1 MLGALCLLL
10 FAADANAQDQGA
22 VYILAPT
29 DTINGPV
36 TEGATIN
43 IKVRGYRYTN
53 SRGQTFNLS
62 YRVDDD
68 PALDLVDAKHE
79 GMQKHQFNV
88 GGTDFP
94 GVFDAR
100 GDANATLSIPTKP
113 DARCRDGSITVTLLG
128 SYHSLPQF
136 ALDVAPKEYTS
147 QLGSGSITIRV
158 KDDPGRCPTISFD
171 KTAEALEKDGV
182 IEGGAFEFKLARQI
196 NSGQL
201 LDAAQ
206 VTAKWEV
213 EDDAKLDFLA
223 SAAEGEKSHQF
234 PASEKRERQTTDI
247 SIQTLVDRGAGN
259 GSVKVTLQPS
269 EYYNLTG
276 KTTLT
281 VPVKDDTD
289 FLKRVLQI
297 DDLTVAEDHL
307 YLAST
312 LNFVNGFRLFM
323 QLGGS
328 PATSAR
334 DPSVRVSFAEGGGCV
349 ATADARDLS
358 KPGGDG
364 RRVPRT
370 SFPQPMVIEWDK
382 ERPDARSRYFI
393 RSLMNDQY
401 HEGDETLCVR
411 FDQPKF
417 LRLPGGVD
425 EYFATVT
432 ITDDDPPPS
441 IQVDTPSA
449 AEGDGALDFT
459 VTLTNPP
466 QGKDVTVK
474 YHDTRRGSATS
485 GDDYQALPK
494 ASAKGVLT
502 FPADKSD
509 TPQESTVSVRIIDD
523 AEVEDEED
531 VALRFTEPQNADFKS
546 GARGITVIGV
556 ISDNETAAP
565 QVRLREAAPGA
576 GPVVVQEG
584 QTAVFHADTYIYKD
598 GKWQIGT
605 IDDQVLI
612 LWEVTRDQGSG
623 GAVNRRDFPASF
635 NRFDNIPSQD
645 AVIDGRNGQS
655 GVKLEVPTLSDSN
668 EESIENFRVN
678 LSSAYAVALG
688 ATINPANHYA
698 VGTIYDGP
706 TLRIAAPKGP
716 ATEGNRLKFPVTLGV
731 AAAADISVAW
741 KTESLA
747 AHSAEAGKD
756 YTAASGTLRFKAGET
771 TKVIR
776 VATLEDGID
785 EPAEDFSVV
794 LTDPKVAG
802 LDLGPLRAVGIVRDN
817 DKRPAIT
824 IGDATVDEGETLNL
838 PITLNPAPAVPVRLE
853 WRVRAPDIHGAT
865 RGMDYT
871 SAESGQLTFNAG
883 ESSKRLEFPTI
894 DDSIDEAT
902 ETFEVAL
909 IVLRDEEPLFFSSQR
924 DSAQTDILAPI
935 TATATILDN
944 DTPSLSIDDVEVKE
958 GGEPVVFTVRLSS
971 PRTYPMEVEF
981 STRDGGG
988 PRVPTQI
995 PGRFVANTALGA
1007 GPAQD
1012 YEGVAT
1018 PRTVRFE
1025 PGTTQ
1030 VKLPP
1035 IRVVDDHLPE
1045 NSEYF
1050 QGVIAFKSG
1059 VAPKATIAEGVGL
1072 ARIQDNDTTRY
1083 WIANKD
1089 TTIREGRDVR
1099 IRVKRDRTGFRA
1111 QGLIGCLLPTGRHNE
1126 PGHAGMLARGNAAP
1140 SARIDVFIERKN
1152 NPVSVCGQATD
1163 GAIPA
1168 SFSFEADEDEA
1179 SFWVSTVNDR
1189 RKEPDETFIV
1199 WFDPTTASGGDET
1212 SPRLARSTD
1221 EVQAQTVFTIL
1232 DDDDIHRFRVVS
1244 ANSPWEG
1251 QDAHFDIY
1259 VDSDAGLAALK
1270 KASNPFVEIKFDAD
1284 KTDTAKGGVHYTQ
1297 GSLTRNFD
1305 PSSATR
1311 KSEPVGRISIPTI
1324 GDDVLDGDR
1333 TLTISIAELL
1343 AGSSTVLPFRPASG
1357 GTAATATATIR
1368 DDEAY
1373 HLSVLDAV
1381 GDEGDA
1387 AGVKVT
1393 LSKPAEQD
1401 ITIRFRTKEGT
1412 AKAPADFTA
1421 CAAKDARCALVIP
1434 AGETEAQLRVPTTED
1449 AVPEETEQFR
1459 VVIVEVDFANIIID
1473 RRTAV
1478 VKIRDDDARSVAISG
1493 LADDSVPENIAW
1505 TSPTPAWTGA
1515 PDGGVAWTL
1524 EGDDAERFTIDP
1536 DTGVVTLP
1544 AQNFEA
1550 PADSDSDN
1558 VHDITVRVTDEDG
1571 NTAATALSVTVT
1583 DEVYGYLYLDARGDK
1598 VSVDPNTGLVRAEEG
1613 VSVRPSMLYGK
1624 RRFSNNSFTY
1634 DARRP
1639 DKAPSRLVVSRRL
1652 TGLGGDGA
1660 ADDKDISSQAP
1671 DGAIANIGWKERDSY
1686 SRDTVTLV
1694 DDEVDEDAET
1704 LSIKYSM
1711 HVDNDDILIA
1721 IWTGSRNIISDT
1733 LKIEIIDN
1741 DMRGVTIS
1749 PDTLSLDEADD
1760 PESADDKENIGTY
1773 TVVLDSQPAAG
1784 TVKVAVE
1791 SGDTKAATVSPT
1803 SLTFTTTTWNA
1814 PQTVTVTAVDDAT
1827 DNTGNERSVDITHKI
1842 TTTGEGNDYTAVTA
1856 DPVKVTVTDDDDAPE
1871 AIALSVDT
1879 DSVDEGAGATTVTV
1893 TARITDATR
1902 FAEAKT
1908 VVVSIGGGT
1917 AVSGTDYAAVADFDV
1932 TIPAEAAAGSASFT
1946 LTPTDDDV
1954 DEADETID
1962 VTGALTGA
1970 TVTKATLSLTDDD
1983 TAPTVSVGDATAV
1996 AEGDDTS
2003 ATTDMTFT
2011 VALSAAS
2018 GKAVTL
2024 PYTLSGTAT
2033 VDDDYDDPTTK
2044 SVTIAAGDT
2053 EADIV
2058 IAVKGD
2064 TLDEPN
2070 ETVIVTLG
2078 SPVNATVSTAEGAG
2092 TGTGTITDDDATP
2105 VATLVLTP
2113 ATINESGATN
2123 ASTVTA
2129 RLSGATSAALTL
2141 TVSAGTG
2148 VTPSANKA
2156 LTIAA
2161 GATAST
2167 GTVTLTAVNNALDAV
2182 DLEVTVSATASGGNG
2197 VADPDDV
2204 TLTVTDDDAA
2214 PTVSVGDAA
2223 AVAEGDDTSST
2234 ADMTF
2239 TVTLSAASGKV
2250 VTVPYTLAGTADAG
2264 DDYTDPTTKSV
2275 TIAAGATTAN
2285 IVIPVKGDEVD
2296 EPNETVIVTLGSPT
2310 NATVSTTAG
2319 AGTGTGTITDDDAR
2333 GVTVTPTSKALTLA
2347 EADDGTTDSV
2357 AENEAS
2363 YTVALTSEPTATVTV
2378 RLTIPQNAPVTLD
2391 KTRLTFT
2398 TGNWNEPQTV
2408 TVAAVDD
2415 AIDNT
2420 DDQRTATLAHAV
2432 SGGGYG
2438 ATEDFEV
2445 AVTVTDDDAAPTA
2458 LTLTVDADTGAEG
2471 VQASVAEGG
2480 GAKTARVTATL
2491 AGAATFATATT
2502 VTVAVGAAADSAT
2515 EGTDYAAVADQT
2527 LTIAAGER
2535 SGHAEFTLTPT
2546 QDVLAEGAE
2555 AISLDGTA
2563 TGLTVT
2569 GATLSLTDD
2578 DAAPT
2583 GITLSVSPA
2592 AVGEGAGETGV
2603 TVTAT
2608 VNGATRYPD
2617 AKTVR
2622 VTVGGGTATAGADY
2636 AAVSAFDITIA
2647 AGAASGEADFDLTPT
2662 QDTVAEGAET
2672 IDVSGAA
2679 TGLAVTKATLSLTD
2693 DDTAPTLAIA
2703 DASAAEGDAVTFT
2716 VTRAGATGAAAT
2728 VRWATAADA
2737 REGAAP
2743 AAAGADYTAVTTA
2756 RTLSFAIGDTTATF
2770 TVATTEDRVDEPN
2783 ETFLVRLAGATGATV
2798 TDDEAVGTITDDDAA
2813 PTGIALSVDPTSVAE
2828 DAAAAVTV
2836 TVTATVSGGTTYA
2849 DAKTVTVSVGD
2860 SADSAVSGT
2869 DYAAVSNFNITI
2881 PAGAASA
2888 EGTFSLDPTDDSV
2901 AEGAETLTV
2910 SGASGSIAVT
2920 DAEVTITDDDAT
2932 PVATL
2937 VLDPA
2942 SITENAGVSTVTATL
2957 SGASSAAVTLTVAA
2971 APVAPAVAGDFTLAG
2986 ATLTI
2991 AAGQTASTGAVTVT
3005 AVNNALDAA
3014 DRTVTVS
3021 ATAAGGNG
3029 VAAPASVTL
3038 TITDDDGPP
3047 TVSVGDATAV
3057 AEGDDPETTADM
3069 TFTVTLSAASGK
3081 AVTVPYTLSGTA
3093 AADADYTDPTTKSVT
3108 IAAGDTTAD
3117 IVIAVTGDEV
3127 DEPSETVIVTLGAPA
3142 NATVSTAEGAGTGT
3156 GTITDDDDAPV
3167 LAINSPSV
3175 AEGNTGTAT
3184 LTFTVTLSA
3193 ASGRAVTVAYAD
3205 AGTGTATSAT
3215 DYAAVTAGT
3224 LAFAAGDTSKTI
3236 AVTVNGDTTDEANET
3251 VILRLSSPANATLSG
3266 GGTTLDATGTITD
3279 DDGPPTV
3286 SVGDATAVDE
3296 GNDTSA
3302 TTDMTFTVTLS
3313 AASGKTV
3320 TVPYTL
3326 GGTADAGDDY
3336 TDPTTKSVTIAAGD
3350 TTADIVIPVIGDAV
3364 DEPDETVIVT
3374 LGTPTNATVSTAE
3387 GAGTGTGTI
3396 TDDDDAPV
3404 LAINSP
3410 SVAEGNTGTA
3420 TLTFTVTLS
3429 AASGRAVTVAYADAG
3444 TGTATSATDY
3454 AAVTAGTLA
3463 FAAGDTSKT
3472 IAVTVNGDTTDEANE
3487 TVILRLSS
3495 PANATLSGGGTTLDA
3510 TGTITDD
3517 DGPPTVSVGD
3527 ATAVDEGN
3535 DTSATTDMTFTV
3547 TLSAASGQT
3556 VTVPYTLSGDA
3567 TAGDDYTDP
3576 TTKSVT
3582 IAAGDTTAD
3591 ITIAVTDDAVDE
3603 PDETVIV
3610 TLGTPTNA
3618 TVSTAEGAGT
3628 GTGTITDDDTRGVT
3642 VAGAPLTLAEAD
3654 DGTTDSVTENE
3665 ASYTVVLTS
3674 EPTGSV
3680 TVAITNPRN
3689 SPVTLDTTSLTF
3701 TTSDWDDAQTVTVTA
3716 ADDDIDNAGDERT
3729 ATLAHAVSGGGYGA
3743 AENFSVA
3750 VAVTDDDAAGFAFDP
3765 ASLTVTEGGA
3775 DGSYAV
3781 ALASQPTGAVTVT
3794 VSAPAGEQVTLD
3806 GPDADSA
3813 FSRSETVEFT
3823 TGNWSRAQTVTVR
3836 AGEDDDA
3843 AGDTA
3848 TLSHT
3853 ASGGGYNAVT
3863 GSLAVTVADDDT
3875 PGLAFDPASLTLAE
3889 GGSGSYAVAL
3899 ATKPSAAVTVTL
3911 TAPAGLAVDTN
3922 GDAGGNQN
3930 TLAFTTA
3937 NWATGKTVT
3946 VTAADDNLHQAT
3958 ARALSIAH
3966 AASGGDYASVTGS
3979 LAVSV
3984 TDDDGAPT
3992 LAIADASAAEGD
4004 ALTFT
4009 VTRAGAT
4016 GAAASLQ
4023 WATAADARE
4032 GAAPAAAGADYTAV
4046 TTARTLS
4053 FAAGDTTKT
4062 FTVATTEDTVDEP
4075 DETFLVRL
4083 AGATGAAVTDDEA
4096 VGTIT
4101 DDDAAP
4107 TGIALSVDP
4116 TSVAEDAAAA
4126 ATVTVT
4132 ATVSGGTTYADAK
4145 TVTVSVGDSGDS
4157 AVSGTDYAA
4166 VNGFNITIPAGA
4178 ASAEGTFSLDPTDDS
4193 LAEGAETLT
4202 VSGASGSIDVTG
4214 AEVTIADDEGAPTAT
4229 LALTPATIDESGAT
4243 NVSTATATLSAA
4255 SSEALTLTVSAGAGV
4270 TLSSNKALTIAAG
4283 QTASTGTVTLT
4294 AIDND
4299 VDAADL
4305 EVTVSA
4311 AAAGGNGVAAPA
4323 SVTLTIADDDT
4334 RGVTVSPASKAL
4346 TLDEADDGTTDS
4358 VAENEASYTVALTS
4372 EPTGSVTVAITNP
4385 SGSPVTLDKASLT
4398 FTAEDWYTAQTVTV
4412 TAVDDDLDN
4421 PNDRRTATLAHAVS
4435 GGGYGASENFN
4446 VSVTVTDDDG
4456 PPTVSVGDATAVD
4469 EGDDG
4474 DRTDMTFTVTLSAA
4488 SGKTVTVPYTLSGTA
4503 AADAD
4508 YADPATKSV
4517 TIAAGDTT
4525 ADIVIAVT
4533 GDEVDEPSET
4543 VVVTLGAPA
4552 NATVSTAEG
4561 AGTGTGTITDDDA
4574 TPVATLVLDPASITE
4589 NAGVSTVTATLS
4601 GASSAAVTLT
4611 VAAAPV
4617 APAVAGDFTLAGA
4630 TLTIAAGQTASTGAV
4645 TVTAVNNALDA
4656 ADRTVTVSATA
4667 AGGNGVAAPAS
4678 VTLTI
4683 TDDDGRG
4690 VTVAGAP
4697 LTLAE
4702 ADNSATENAKENEA
4716 SYTVVLDSEPTA
4728 TVTVAITNPQNSPVT
4743 LDTARLTFT
4752 TGNWNRPQTV
4762 TVTAVDDSIDN
4773 AGDERT
4779 ATLAHDVSG
4788 GGYGATEDFEVA
4800 VTVTDDD
4807 AAPTAL
4813 TLTVDADT
4821 GAEGV
4826 QASVAEG
4833 GGAKTARVTATLAGA
4848 ATFATAT
4855 TVTVA
4860 VGAAADSATE
4870 GTDYAAVAD
4879 QTLTIAAGERSGHAE
4894 FTLTPTQDVLAEG
4907 AEAIS
4912 LDGTATG
4919 LTVTG
4924 ATLSLTDDD
4933 AAPTGITLSVSPA
4946 AVGEGAGETGVT
4958 VTATVN
4964 GATRYPDAKTVRV
4977 TVGGGTAT
4985 AGADYAAVSAF
4996 DITIAAGAAS
5006 GEADFD
5012 LTPTQDTV
5020 AEGAE
5025 TIDVSGA
5032 ATGLAVTKATLSLT
5046 DDDTA
5051 PTLAIADASA
5061 AEGDAVTFTVTR
5073 AGATG
5078 AAATVRW
5085 ATAAD
5090 AREGA
5095 APAAAGADYTAVTT
5109 ARTLSFAIGD
5119 TTATFT
5125 VATTEDRVDEPDE
5138 TFLVRLAGA
5147 TGATVTDDEAV
5158 GTITDDDDAPTGIAL
5173 SVDPTSVAEDAAAAV
5188 TVTVTA
5194 TVTGGTTYAAAT
5206 AVTVSVGDSADSAES
5221 GTDYAAVS
5229 NFNITIPAGQA
5240 SAEGTF
5246 SLDPTDD
5253 SVAEGAETLT
5263 VSGASGSIAVT
5274 DAEVTIADDDGSP
5287 TATLAL
5293 TPATIDESGATNVS
5307 MVTASLSSASSEVL
5321 TLTVSAGAG
5330 VTLSSNKVLTI
5341 AAGQTASAGTVT
5353 LTAIDNDVD
5362 AADLIVTV
5370 SATASGGN
5378 GVAAPANQTL
5388 TITDDDT
5395 RGVTVS
5401 PNSLTLAEVDDGTT
5415 ENAKENEGSY
5425 TVVLTSEPT
5434 ADVTVA
5440 LTAQTN
5446 SPVTLDKT
5454 SLTFTAATWDDPQ
5467 TVTVTAVDD
5476 SIDNPNDRRSARIV
5490 HAVSGGGYGTAE
5502 NFDVSVT
5509 VTDDDAAPTPTPT
5522 ATLVLDPATIDE
5534 SGATNASTVTASLSA
5549 ASSAAL
5555 TLTVSAG
5562 MGVTLSDNKIL
5573 TIAAGQT
5580 ASTGVVTLTA
5590 IDNDV
5595 DAADLSVTVS
5605 ATASGGN
5612 GVANP
5617 ANVTLTITDDDEAAI
5632 TLMPSS
5638 IEIPMGGQ
5646 RAYQVM
5652 LSSEPSTTVKVVIEE
5667 SVDGYVTCAPQ
5678 ELEFTLSDWMKP
5690 QTVMVTANGDSN
5702 GDFVVQAQ
5710 DDEDGMDLL
5719 ELLHTAS
5726 GNEYEGVKA
5735 EMSVEVLAIKSLTPD
5750 SLAISVDDAEG
5761 PEGDWLEF
5769 RVHLSQPSPG
5779 GVRVKYRTTSGEA
5792 WGLRVPRD
5800 DGVNWDERDYDTV
5813 DGVLRFDVGEQE
5825 KIVRVWARADDGHYD
5840 PGETFFFDIYDPVG
5854 AALANPNNEYPL
5866 PLAPEV
5872 MGRVGINSAD
5882 GKLVWASSRMSRAIG
5897 TITGEMPDPI
5907 EVSISVNR
5915 DVVTEGD
5922 DYTIIRV
5929 TATAPY
5935 GARRSIR
5942 IPLTCGGGSAETD
5955 DFVCPT
5961 GLTIHHGD
5969 HYGQAGF
5976 EIRQDDDTD
5985 DETFTIAIGEPL
5997 TTDAAGT
6004 NATFVR
6010 GAVASVDLTVLDD
6023 DSGSV
6028 GNDPYDG
6035 LTVSIADATAQEG
6048 TEDLWFEVTLNRP
6061 APGPVT
6067 FHAESES
6074 GTARSPNDYQY
6085 LARREFRF
6093 EEGERMQRLPVWVHD
6108 DDIDEGSETMTV
6120 KLENPQPANVVIAR
6134 AVATGTIK
6142 NSDPI
6147 PGGWLARF
6155 GRTVADQA
6163 IDGVTDRLRAPRTP
6177 GFEGSL
6183 SFPGS
6188 GGYRAGEP
6196 GGDAENGSS
6205 MAGAPSPV
6213 HAAAGRRRGGSAAS
6227 AGGTGLPMPFE
6238 RPPDGHTNGTAGEEL
6253 SSEKAL
6259 LRQLSAG
6266 SFIHTLEADSAGGTL
6281 AWWGK
6286 GSQSQFSGRDRSLSL
6301 DGDVLTL
6308 TLGADYGRG
6317 PWVAGAGLLHSIG
6330 RGEWSG
6336 VGGGEL
6342 DVSLTSVAPYAAWS
6356 LGERLQLWSA
6366 AGLGMGSLG
6375 VALGEG
6381 VDRAERIDTDMGWR
6395 MAAAGARG
6403 DLLAGTGEG
6412 DLAVAVIADA
6422 MWSETSSARAAGLVA
6437 ARAAVSRLRLGL
6449 EGSLRARLGSGV
6461 SLAPKLE
6468 LGVRQDG
6475 GDAET
6480 GRGIYAGAG
6489 LALAD
6494 PNLGIAFDLE
6504 GQMLISHDDETFREW
6519 GMSAS
6524 LKFDPRPDSE
6534 YGLSL
6539 ALRQDRG
6546 GASSGGMQAMLSP
6559 DALPIS
6565 GFASGSGAAD
6575 WTVEMSYG
6583 LPAFGERFT
6592 ATPRL
6597 SYGLGPGNQEYGLG
6611 WQLDPAEGAPD
6622 LKLGMRAKR
6631 RESIQAPPD
6640 HGIEIEAILRW

>member
-1 MLGALCLLL
+1 MPRVLLSGVARLFSRVYLRLCAAYAFGLLLVLSCLLL
-10 FAADANAQDQGA
+10 FAGGANAQYVPGDQGA

-36 TEGATIN
+36 TEGVTIN

-53 SRGQTFNLS
+53 SRDRTFHLS

-68 PALDLVDAKHE
+68 PALDLIDAKHE
-79 GMQKHQFNV
+79 GLQKHQFNV
-88 GGTDFP
+88 GGSDAP

-113 DARCRDGSITVTLLG
+113 DARCRDGNITVTLLG
-128 SYHSLPQF
+128 SYHPLPRF
-136 ALDVAPKEYTS
+136 VLDVAPKEYTS

-158 KDDPGRCPTISFD
+158 KDDPRRCPTISLD
-171 KTAEALEKDGV
+171 RTSAEALERDGV
-182 IEGGAFEFKLARQI
+182 IEGGALEFHVARQI
-196 NSGQL
+196 NSGKG
-201 LDAAQ
+201 LDGGQ
-206 VTAKWEV
+206 VTAKWNV
-213 EDDAKLDFLA
+213 EDDATLDFLA
-223 SAAEGEKSHQF
+223 SADQGEKSHQF
-234 PASEKRERQTTDI
+234 EASKVKRRQTKYVR
-247 SIQTLVDRGAGN
+247 IQTRVDRGAGN

-269 EYYNLTG
+269 EYYKLTG

-289 FLKRVLQI
+289 FLKRVLRI
-297 DDLTVAEDHL
+297 SDLTVAEDDL
-307 YLAST
+307 YLDST
-312 LNFVNGFRLFM
+312 LNFINGFRLLM

-328 PATSAR
+328 PGTSAQ
-334 DPSVRVSFAEGGGCV
+334 DPSVRVSFVEGGGCV
-349 ATADARDLS
+349 ATADAQDLS

-370 SFPQPMVIEWDK
+370 SFPQPMVIEWER
-382 ERPDARSRYFI
+382 ERPDARSRHFI

-417 LRLPGGVD
+417 LRLPSDVD
-425 EYFATVT
+425 EYFATIT

-502 FPADKSD
+502 FPADKGD

-531 VALRFTEPQNADFKS
+531 VVLRFTEPQNADFKS
-546 GARGITVIGV
+546 GARGITAIGF
-556 ISDNETAAP
+556 ITDNETQAP

-605 IDDQVLI
+605 IEDQVLI
-612 LWEVTRDQGSG
+612 RWEVTPDQGSG

-635 NRFDNIPSQD
+635 NRFDNNPQQTV
-645 AVIDGRNGQS
+645 VINGRNGES
-655 GVKLEVPTLSDSN
+655 GIKLEVPTLSDSN
-668 EESIENFRVN
+668 DEPIENFRVN
-678 LSSAYAVALG
+678 LSWAYAAQLG
-688 ATINPANHYA
+688 AEINPADHYA
-698 VGTIYDGP
+698 AGTIYDGP

-716 ATEGNRLKFPVTLGV
+716 ATEGDRLKFPVTLGV
-731 AAAADISVAW
+731 AAATDISVAW

-776 VATLEDGID
+776 VTTLEDSID

-824 IGDATVDEGETLNL
+824 IGDATANEGETLNL
-838 PITLNPAPAVPVRLE
+838 PITLNPAPAVPMRLE
-853 WRVRAPDIHGAT
+853 WRVRAPDTHGAT

-871 SAESGQLTFNAG
+871 GAESGQLTFNAG
-883 ESSKRLEFPTI
+883 ESSKRLVFPTI
-894 DDSIDEAT
+894 DDSIDEPT

-924 DSAQTDILAPI
+924 DSAQTDILAPL

-958 GGEPVVFTVRLSS
+958 GGKPVVFTVRLSS
-971 PRTYPMEVEF
+971 PRTYPVEVEF

-1007 GPAQD
+1007 GSRKD

-1111 QGLIGCLLPTGRHNE
+1111 QGLIGCLLPTGRHDA

-1168 SFSFEADEDEA
+1168 RFSFEADEDEA

-1357 GTAATATATIR
+1357 AAAATATATIR

-1393 LSKPAEQD
+1393 LSTPAEQD
-1401 ITIRFRTKEGT
+1401 ITIRFRTREGT

-1459 VVIVEVDFANIIID
+1459 VVIVEVDFANIIVD

-1493 LADDSVPENIAW
+1493 LADDSVPENIVW
-1505 TSPTPAWTGA
+1505 TSPTPSWTGA

-1524 EGDDAERFTIDP
+1524 EGDDAARFTIDP

-1550 PADSDSDN
+1550 PADSDSDS
-1558 VHDITVRVTDEDG
+1558 VYDITVRVTDEDG

-1652 TGLGGDGA
+1652 TGLGGAGA
-1660 ADDKDISSQAP
+1660 ADDKDISSQSP

-1694 DDEVDEDAET
+1694 DDKVGEDVET
-1704 LSIKYSM
+1704 FSIKYSM

-1733 LKIEIIDN
+1733 LKVEIIDN
-1741 DMRGVTIS
+1741 DTRGVTIS
-1749 PDTLSLDEADD
+1749 PDTLSLEEADD

-1784 TVKVAVE
+1784 TVKVAIE
-1791 SGDTKAATVSPT
+1791 SGDTKAATASPS

-1827 DNTGNERSVDITHKI
+1827 DNTGDKRSVDITHKI

-1856 DPVKVTVTDDDDAPE
+1856 DPVKVTVADDDAAPG

-1917 AVSGTDYAAVADFDV
+1917 AVSGADYAAVADFDV

-1954 DEADETID
+1954 DEPDETID

-1983 TAPTVSVGDATAV
+1983 TLGVTVTPTSKALTLAEADNGGTDAKENEGAYTVVLNSEPTADVTVAITNPPGSPVTLDKTSLTFTTATWDDPQTVTVTATDDNIDNAGDERAATLAHTVSGGGYGTAENFNVAVTVTDDDAAPTVSVGDAAAV
-1996 AEGDDTS
+1996 AEGNDTS

-2011 VALSAAS
+2011 VTLSAAS
-2018 GKAVTL
+2018 GKAVTV
-2024 PYTLSGTAT
+2024 PYTLSGTAAA
-2033 VDDDYDDPTTK
+2033 DDDYTDPAIK
-2044 SVTIAAGDT
+2044 SVTIAAGQT
-2053 EADIV
+2053 TADIV

-2070 ETVIVTLG
+2070 ETITVTLG
-2078 SPVNATVSTAEGAG
+2078 SPVNATVSTTQGAG
-2092 TGTGTITDDDATP
+2092 AGTGTITDDDATP

-2113 ATINESGATN
+2113 ATIDESGATN

-2148 VTPSANKA
+2148 VTLSTNKA

-2167 GTVTLTAVNNALDAV
+2167 GTVTLTAVNNALDAA

-2223 AVAEGDDTSST
+2223 AVAEGDDDDS

-2239 TVTLSAASGKV
+2239 TVTLSVASGKA
-2250 VTVPYTLAGTADAG
+2250 VTVPYTLSGSATADV
-2264 DDYTDPTTKSV
+2264 DYADPATKSV
-2275 TIAAGATTAN
+2275 TIAAGDTTAT
-2285 IVIPVKGDEVD
+2285 ITIPVTGDEVD
-2296 EPNETVIVTLGSPT
+2296 EPNETVVVTLGAPT
-2310 NATVSTTAG
+2310 NATVDTAEG
-2319 AGTGTGTITDDDAR
+2319 AGTGTGTITDDDA
-2333 GVTVTPTSKALTLA
+2333 TPT
-2347 EADDGTTDSV
+2347 
-2357 AENEAS
+2357 
-2363 YTVALTSEPTATVTV
+2363 
-2378 RLTIPQNAPVTLD
+2378 
-2391 KTRLTFT
+2391 
-2398 TGNWNEPQTV
+2398 
-2408 TVAAVDD
+2408 
-2415 AIDNT
+2415 
-2420 DDQRTATLAHAV
+2420 
-2432 SGGGYG
+2432 
-2438 ATEDFEV
+2438 
-2445 AVTVTDDDAAPTA
+2445 
-2458 LTLTVDADTGAEG
+2458 
-2471 VQASVAEGG
+2471 
-2480 GAKTARVTATL
+2480 
-2491 AGAATFATATT
+2491 
-2502 VTVAVGAAADSAT
+2502 
-2515 EGTDYAAVADQT
+2515 
-2527 LTIAAGER
+2527 
-2535 SGHAEFTLTPT
+2535 
-2546 QDVLAEGAE
+2546 
-2555 AISLDGTA
+2555 
-2563 TGLTVT
+2563 
-2569 GATLSLTDD
+2569 
-2578 DAAPT
+2578 
-2583 GITLSVSPA
+2583 
-2592 AVGEGAGETGV
+2592 
-2603 TVTAT
+2603 
-2608 VNGATRYPD
+2608 
-2617 AKTVR
+2617 
-2622 VTVGGGTATAGADY
+2622 
-2636 AAVSAFDITIA
+2636 
-2647 AGAASGEADFDLTPT
+2647 
-2662 QDTVAEGAET
+2662 
-2672 IDVSGAA
+2672 
-2679 TGLAVTKATLSLTD
+2679 
-2693 DDTAPTLAIA
+2693 
-2703 DASAAEGDAVTFT
+2703 
-2716 VTRAGATGAAAT
+2716 
-2728 VRWATAADA
+2728 
-2737 REGAAP
+2737 
-2743 AAAGADYTAVTTA
+2743 
-2756 RTLSFAIGDTTATF
+2756 
-2770 TVATTEDRVDEPN
+2770 
-2783 ETFLVRLAGATGATV
+2783 
-2798 TDDEAVGTITDDDAA
+2798 
-2813 PTGIALSVDPTSVAE
+2813 
-2828 DAAAAVTV
+2828 
-2836 TVTATVSGGTTYA
+2836 
-2849 DAKTVTVSVGD
+2849 
-2860 SADSAVSGT
+2860 
-2869 DYAAVSNFNITI
+2869 
-2881 PAGAASA
+2881 
-2888 EGTFSLDPTDDSV
+2888 
-2901 AEGAETLTV
+2901 
-2910 SGASGSIAVT
+2910 
-2920 DAEVTITDDDAT
+2920 
-2932 PVATL
+2932 ATL

-2942 SITENAGVSTVTATL
+2942 SITENGGVSTVTATL

-2971 APVAPAVAGDFTLAG
+2971 APVAPAVAGNFTLSTNR
-2986 ATLTI
+2986 TLTI
-2991 AAGQTASTGAVTVT
+2991 AAGATASTGAVTLT

-3038 TITDDDGPP
+3038 TITDDDGAP
-3047 TVSVGDATAV
+3047 TVSVGDAAAV
-3057 AEGDDPETTADM
+3057 AEGDDDDSADM
-3069 TFTVTLSAASGK
+3069 TFTVTLSAASG
-3081 AVTVPYTLSGTA
+3081 
-3093 AADADYTDPTTKSVT
+3093 
-3108 IAAGDTTAD
+3108 
-3117 IVIAVTGDEV
+3117 
-3127 DEPSETVIVTLGAPA
+3127 
-3142 NATVSTAEGAGTGT
+3142 
-3156 GTITDDDDAPV
+3156 
-3167 LAINSPSV
+3167 
-3175 AEGNTGTAT
+3175 
-3184 LTFTVTLSA
+3184 
-3193 ASGRAVTVAYAD
+3193 R
-3205 AGTGTATSAT
+3205 
-3215 DYAAVTAGT
+3215 
-3224 LAFAAGDTSKTI
+3224 
-3236 AVTVNGDTTDEANET
+3236 
-3251 VILRLSSPANATLSG
+3251 
-3266 GGTTLDATGTITD
+3266 
-3279 DDGPPTV
+3279 
-3286 SVGDATAVDE
+3286 
-3296 GNDTSA
+3296 
-3302 TTDMTFTVTLS
+3302 
-3313 AASGKTV
+3313 
-3320 TVPYTL
+3320 
-3326 GGTADAGDDY
+3326 
-3336 TDPTTKSVTIAAGD
+3336 
-3350 TTADIVIPVIGDAV
+3350 
-3364 DEPDETVIVT
+3364 
-3374 LGTPTNATVSTAE
+3374 
-3387 GAGTGTGTI
+3387 
-3396 TDDDDAPV
+3396 
-3404 LAINSP
+3404 
-3410 SVAEGNTGTA
+3410 
-3420 TLTFTVTLS
+3420 
-3429 AASGRAVTVAYADAG
+3429 
-3444 TGTATSATDY
+3444 
-3454 AAVTAGTLA
+3454 
-3463 FAAGDTSKT
+3463 
-3472 IAVTVNGDTTDEANE
+3472 
-3487 TVILRLSS
+3487 
-3495 PANATLSGGGTTLDA
+3495 
-3510 TGTITDD
+3510 
-3517 DGPPTVSVGD
+3517 
-3527 ATAVDEGN
+3527 
-3535 DTSATTDMTFTV
+3535 
-3547 TLSAASGQT
+3547 T
-3556 VTVPYTLSGDA
+3556 VTVPYTLSGSA
-3567 TAGDDYTDP
+3567 T
-3576 TTKSVT
+3576 
-3582 IAAGDTTAD
+3582 
-3591 ITIAVTDDAVDE
+3591 
-3603 PDETVIV
+3603 
-3610 TLGTPTNA
+3610 
-3618 TVSTAEGAGT
+3618 
-3628 GTGTITDDDTRGVT
+3628 
-3642 VAGAPLTLAEAD
+3642 
-3654 DGTTDSVTENE
+3654 
-3665 ASYTVVLTS
+3665 
-3674 EPTGSV
+3674 
-3680 TVAITNPRN
+3680 
-3689 SPVTLDTTSLTF
+3689 
-3701 TTSDWDDAQTVTVTA
+3701 
-3716 ADDDIDNAGDERT
+3716 
-3729 ATLAHAVSGGGYGA
+3729 
-3743 AENFSVA
+3743 
-3750 VAVTDDDAAGFAFDP
+3750 
-3765 ASLTVTEGGA
+3765 
-3775 DGSYAV
+3775 
-3781 ALASQPTGAVTVT
+3781 
-3794 VSAPAGEQVTLD
+3794 
-3806 GPDADSA
+3806 
-3813 FSRSETVEFT
+3813 
-3823 TGNWSRAQTVTVR
+3823 
-3836 AGEDDDA
+3836 
-3843 AGDTA
+3843 
-3848 TLSHT
+3848 
-3853 ASGGGYNAVT
+3853 
-3863 GSLAVTVADDDT
+3863 
-3875 PGLAFDPASLTLAE
+3875 
-3889 GGSGSYAVAL
+3889 
-3899 ATKPSAAVTVTL
+3899 
-3911 TAPAGLAVDTN
+3911 
-3922 GDAGGNQN
+3922 
-3930 TLAFTTA
+3930 
-3937 NWATGKTVT
+3937 
-3946 VTAADDNLHQAT
+3946 
-3958 ARALSIAH
+3958 
-3966 AASGGDYASVTGS
+3966 
-3979 LAVSV
+3979 
-3984 TDDDGAPT
+3984 
-3992 LAIADASAAEGD
+3992 
-4004 ALTFT
+4004 
-4009 VTRAGAT
+4009 
-4016 GAAASLQ
+4016 
-4023 WATAADARE
+4023 
-4032 GAAPAAAGADYTAV
+4032 
-4046 TTARTLS
+4046 
-4053 FAAGDTTKT
+4053 
-4062 FTVATTEDTVDEP
+4062 
-4075 DETFLVRL
+4075 
-4083 AGATGAAVTDDEA
+4083 
-4096 VGTIT
+4096 
-4101 DDDAAP
+4101 
-4107 TGIALSVDP
+4107 
-4116 TSVAEDAAAA
+4116 
-4126 ATVTVT
+4126 
-4132 ATVSGGTTYADAK
+4132 
-4145 TVTVSVGDSGDS
+4145 
-4157 AVSGTDYAA
+4157 
-4166 VNGFNITIPAGA
+4166 
-4178 ASAEGTFSLDPTDDS
+4178 
-4193 LAEGAETLT
+4193 
-4202 VSGASGSIDVTG
+4202 
-4214 AEVTIADDEGAPTAT
+4214 
-4229 LALTPATIDESGAT
+4229 
-4243 NVSTATATLSAA
+4243 
-4255 SSEALTLTVSAGAGV
+4255 
-4270 TLSSNKALTIAAG
+4270 
-4283 QTASTGTVTLT
+4283 
-4294 AIDND
+4294 
-4299 VDAADL
+4299 
-4305 EVTVSA
+4305 
-4311 AAAGGNGVAAPA
+4311 
-4323 SVTLTIADDDT
+4323 
-4334 RGVTVSPASKAL
+4334 
-4346 TLDEADDGTTDS
+4346 
-4358 VAENEASYTVALTS
+4358 
-4372 EPTGSVTVAITNP
+4372 
-4385 SGSPVTLDKASLT
+4385 
-4398 FTAEDWYTAQTVTV
+4398 
-4412 TAVDDDLDN
+4412 
-4421 PNDRRTATLAHAVS
+4421 
-4435 GGGYGASENFN
+4435 
-4446 VSVTVTDDDG
+4446 
-4456 PPTVSVGDATAVD
+4456 
-4469 EGDDG
+4469 
-4474 DRTDMTFTVTLSAA
+4474 
-4488 SGKTVTVPYTLSGTA
+4488 
-4503 AADAD
+4503 ADAD

-4525 ADIVIAVT
+4525 ATITIPVT
-4533 GDEVDEPSET
+4533 GDEVDEPNET
-4543 VVVTLGAPA
+4543 VVVTLGAPT
-4552 NATVSTAEG
+4552 NATVSSAEG

-4574 TPVATLVLDPASITE
+4574 TPTATLVLDPASITE
-4589 NAGVSTVTATLS
+4589 NGGVSTVTATLS

-4617 APAVAGDFTLAGA
+4617 APAVAGDFTLSTNR
-4630 TLTIAAGQTASTGAV
+4630 TLTIAAGATASTGAV
-4645 TVTAVNNALDA
+4645 TLTAVNNALDA

-4678 VTLTI
+4678 QTLTI
-4683 TDDDGRG
+4683 TDDDGAPTVSVGDAAAVAEGDDDDSADMTFTVTLSAASGRTVTVPYTLSGSATADADYADPATKSVTIAAGDTTATITIPVTGDEVDEPNETVVVTLGAPTNATVSSAEGAGTGTGTITDDDATPTATLVLDPASITENGGVSTVTATLSGASSAAVTLTVAAAPVAPAVAGDFTLSTNRTLTIAAGATASTGAVTLTAVNNALDAADRTVTVSATAAGGNGVAAPASQTLTITDDDGAPTVSVGDAAAVAEGDDDDSADMTFTVTLSAASGRTVTVPYTLSGSATADADYADPATKSVTIAAGDTTATITIPVTGDEVDEPNETVVVTLGAPTNATVDTAEGAGTGTGTITDDDARG

-4702 ADNSATENAKENEA
+4702 ADDGTTDSVTENEG

-4728 TVTVAITNPQNSPVT
+4728 TVTVAITNPDGSPVT
-4743 LDTARLTFT
+4743 LDKTSLTFT
-4752 TGNWNRPQTV
+4752 AATWDEPQTV
-4762 TVTAVDDSIDN
+4762 TVTATDDSIDN

-4821 GAEGV
+4821 GTNGV
-4826 QASVAEG
+4826 QTSVAEG

-4848 ATFATAT
+4848 TTFATAT

-4879 QTLTIAAGERSGHAE
+4879 QTLTIAAGERSGQAE

-4912 LDGTATG
+4912 LDGTAAG

-4933 AAPTGITLSVSPA
+4933 AAPTGITLSVAPA
-4946 AVGEGAGETGVT
+4946 AVGEGAGETEVT

-4964 GATRYPDAKTVRV
+4964 GATRYPEAKTVRVTVGGGTATAGTDYAAVTPFDITLGAGAASAEGTFDLTPTQDTVAEGAETIDVSGAATGLTVTKATVSLTDDDTAPTLAIADASAAEGDALTFTVTRSGATGAAASVQWATAADAREGAVPAAAGADYTAVATARTLTIAAGDTTATFTVATTEDTVDEPNETFLVKLTGASGAAVTDDEAVGTITDDDDAPTGIALSVDPTSVAEDAAAAATVTVTAAVTGGTTYADATTVTVSVGDSADSAVSGTDYAAVPNFTITIPAGAASAEGTFSLDPTDDSLAEGAETLTVAGAAGTLAVTDAEVTLADDEGTPTATLALDPATIDESGATNVSTVTASLSAASGAALTLTVSAGAGVTASTNKTLTIAAGQTASTGAVTLTAIDNDVDAADLEVTVSATAAGGNGVAAPASVTLTIADDDARGVTVAGAPLTLAEADDGTTDSVTENEGSYTVVLDSEPTATVTVAITNPDGSPVTLDKTSLTFTAATWDEPQTVTVTATDDSIDNAGDERTATLAHDVSGGGYGATEDFEVAVTVTDDDAAPTALTLTVDADTGTNGVQTSVAEGGGAKTARVTATLAGATTFATATTVTVAVGAAADSATEGTDYAAVADQTLTIAAGERSGQAEFTLTPTQDVLAEGAEAISLDGTAAGLTVTGATLSLTDDDAAPTGITLSVAPAAVGEGAGETEVTVTATVNGATRYPEAKTVRV

-4985 AGADYAAVSAF
+4985 AGADYTAVTPF

-5032 ATGLAVTKATLSLT
+5032 ATGLTVTKATLSLT

-5051 PTLAIADASA
+5051 PSLAIADASA

-5073 AGATG
+5073 SGATG
-5078 AAATVRW
+5078 AAATVQW

-5095 APAAAGADYTAVTT
+5095 TPAAAGADYTAVTT

-5125 VATTEDRVDEPDE
+5125 VATTEDTVDEPDE
-5138 TFLVRLAGA
+5138 TFLVKL
-5147 TGATVTDDEAV
+5147 TGASGAAVTDDEAV
-5158 GTITDDDDAPTGIAL
+5158 GTITDDDAAPTGIAL
-5173 SVDPTSVAEDAAAAV
+5173 SVDPTSVAEDAAAAA

-5194 TVTGGTTYAAAT
+5194 TVAGGTTYAAAT
-5206 AVTVSVGDSADSAES
+5206 TVAVTVGDSADSAVS

-5229 NFNITIPAGQA
+5229 DVTITIPAGVA
-5240 SAEGTF
+5240 SATGTF

-5253 SVAEGAETLT
+5253 SLAEGAETLT
-5263 VSGASGSIAVT
+5263 VSGAAGTLAVT
-5274 DAEVTIADDDGSP
+5274 DAEVTIADDDGAP

-5293 TPATIDESGATNVS
+5293 TPATIDESGTTNVS
-5307 MVTASLSSASSEVL
+5307 TVTASLSSASSAAL

-5362 AADLIVTV
+5362 AADLAVTV
-5370 SATASGGN
+5370 SAAASGGN
-5378 GVAAPANQTL
+5378 GVANPASVTL

-5476 SIDNPNDRRSARIV
+5476 DIDNANDRRSARIV
-5490 HAVSGGGYGTAE
+5490 HAVSGGGYGASE
-5502 NFDVSVT
+5502 NFTVSVT
-5509 VTDDDAAPTPTPT
+5509 VTDDDAAPKPT
-5522 ATLVLDPATIDE
+5522 ATLALDPATIDE
-5534 SGATNASTVTASLSA
+5534 SGATNVSTVTASLSA
-5549 ASSAAL
+5549 ASSEAL

-5562 MGVTLSDNKIL
+5562 AGVTVSDNKVL
-5573 TIAAGQT
+5573 TIAAGQA
-5580 ASTGVVTLTA
+5580 ASTGTVTLTA

-5595 DAADLSVTVS
+5595 DAADLEVTVS

-5638 IEIPMGGQ
+5638 IEIPMGRQ
-5646 RAYQVM
+5646 RAYQVR
-5652 LSSEPSTTVKVVIEE
+5652 LSSEPSTTVKVAIEE

-5678 ELEFTLSDWMKP
+5678 ELEFTSSDWMEP
-5690 QTVMVTANGDSN
+5690 QTVMVAANGDSS
-5702 GDFVVQAQ
+5702 GDFVAQAQ

-5719 ELLHTAS
+5719 GLLHTAS

-5735 EMSVEVLAIKSLTPD
+5735 EMSVQVLRTESVMPGSLT
-5750 SLAISVDDAEG
+5750 ISVDDAEG

-5854 AALANPNNEYPL
+5854 ATLANPNNEYPL

-5897 TITGEMPDPI
+5897 TITGEMPDPL
-5907 EVSISVNR
+5907 EVSISVNN

-5929 TATAPY
+5929 SAVAPY

-5942 IPLTCGGGSAETD
+5942 IPLTCGGGSAEAD
-5955 DFVCPT
+5955 DFDCPT
-5961 GLTIHHGD
+5961 GLTIHHGEA
-5969 HYGQAGF
+5969 YGQAGF

-5985 DETFTIAIGEPL
+5985 DETFTIAIGEPEA
-5997 TTDAAGT
+5997 TGDNG
-6004 NATFVR
+6004 TFVH
-6010 GAVASVDLTVLDD
+6010 GAVASVELTVLDD

-6035 LTVSIADATAQEG
+6035 LTVSIADASAQEG

-6067 FHAESES
+6067 VRANSWS
-6074 GTARSPNDYQY
+6074 GTARSPNDYQH
-6085 LARREFRF
+6085 LSREIRF
-6093 EEGERMQRLPVWVHD
+6093 EEGERMYRLPVWVHD

-6120 KLENPQPANVVIAR
+6120 KLENPKPANVVIAR
-6134 AVATGTIK
+6134 AVATGTIN

-6147 PGGWLARF
+6147 PGAWLARF

-6163 IDGVTDRLRAPRTP
+6163 IDSVTDRLRALRTP
-6177 GFEGSL
+6177 GFEGNL
-6183 SFPGS
+6183 SFPGRS
-6188 GGYRAGEP
+6188 GHGAEEP
-6196 GGDAENGSS
+6196 SSDAENEPS
-6205 MAGAPSPV
+6205 MAGAPSAA
-6213 HAAAGRRRGGSAAS
+6213 HAVAGHERTGLAAGAS
-6227 AGGTGLPMPFE
+6227 G
-6238 RPPDGHTNGTAGEEL
+6238 AGEEM
-6253 SSEKAL
+6253 SSQMAL
-6259 LRQLSAG
+6259 LRQLGTG

-6286 GSQSQFSGRDRSLSL
+6286 GSQSQFSGRDGRLSL
-6301 DGDVLTL
+6301 GGDVLTL

-6317 PWVAGAGLLHSIG
+6317 PWIAGVGLLHSIG
-6330 RGEWSG
+6330 SGEWSG
-6336 VGGGEL
+6336 AGGGEL
-6342 DVSLTSVAPYAAWS
+6342 EVSLTSVAPYAAWT
-6356 LGERLQLWSA
+6356 LGERLQLWSTT
-6366 AGLGMGSLG
+6366 GLGLGSLG
-6375 VALGEG
+6375 VVLDKDDNK
-6381 VDRAERIDTDMGWR
+6381 VDRIDTDMDWR

-6403 DLLAGTGEG
+6403 DLLARMGAD
-6412 DLAVAVIADA
+6412 DLAVAVITDM
-6422 MWSETSSARAAGLVA
+6422 MWSETSSARADGLVA
-6437 ARAAVSRLRLGL
+6437 ARTAVSRLRLGL
-6449 EGSLRARLGSGV
+6449 EGSLKAQLEGGISF
-6461 SLAPKLE
+6461 APKLE
-6468 LGVRQDG
+6468 LGLRQDG

-6494 PNLGIAFDLE
+6494 PNLGISFDLE
-6504 GQMLISHDDETFREW
+6504 GQTLISHDDETFREW

-6524 LKFDPRPDSE
+6524 FTFDPRPDSE
-6534 YGLSL
+6534 HGLSL
-6539 ALRQDRG
+6539 SLRQDRG
-6546 GASSGGMQAMLSP
+6546 GPSSGGMQAVLSP
-6559 DALPIS
+6559 NALS
-6565 GFASGSGAAD
+6565 TGDLASGTSGGAAT
-6575 WTVEMSYG
+6575 WAVEMGYG
-6583 LPAFGERFT
+6583 LPAFDERYT

-6597 SYGLGPGNQEYGLG
+6597 SYGLSAGNREYGLG
-6611 WQLDPAEGAPD
+6611 WRLNPAEGVPD
-6622 LKLGMRAKR
+6622 VTLGVLARR
-6631 RESIQAPPD
+6631 RESMRAPPE
-6640 HGIEIEAILRW
+6640 HGIEIEVSARW